1 MKTLPK
7 VPNAINDKFIS
18 ITGLVKSF
26 CNKYLN
32 EEYAELSVKLTTKV
46 ARKRPSPLISGKE
59 NSWAAGII
67 HAIGSTNF
75 VFDKSQKPYIQFH
88 DIEKYFNLSSSTI
101 TAKSKSIRDMCKI
114 YQLDPEWMLQ
124 SRVDAN
130 PLVWLVKVND
140 FIIDIRN
147 APLEIQ
153 IEAFN
158 AGVIPYVPDKQN
170 KDFQDKIEK

>member
-1 MKTLPK
+1 M
-7 VPNAINDKFIS
+7 
-18 ITGLVKSF
+18 
-26 CNKYLN
+26 
-32 EEYAELSVKLTTKV
+32 
-46 ARKRPSPLISGKE
+46 
-59 NSWAAGII
+59 
-67 HAIGSTNF
+67 
-75 VFDKSQKPYIQFH
+75 
-88 DIEKYFNLSSSTI
+88 SSSTI

>member
-75 VFDKSQKPYIQFH
+75 VFDKSQKPYIVKAV
-88 DIEKYFNLSSSTI
+88 ELS
-101 TAKSKSIRDMCKI
+101 
-114 YQLDPEWMLQ
+114 
-124 SRVDAN
+124 
-130 PLVWLVKVND
+130 
-140 FIIDIRN
+140 
-147 APLEIQ
+147 
-153 IEAFN
+153 
-158 AGVIPYVPDKQN
+158 
-170 KDFQDKIEK
+170 